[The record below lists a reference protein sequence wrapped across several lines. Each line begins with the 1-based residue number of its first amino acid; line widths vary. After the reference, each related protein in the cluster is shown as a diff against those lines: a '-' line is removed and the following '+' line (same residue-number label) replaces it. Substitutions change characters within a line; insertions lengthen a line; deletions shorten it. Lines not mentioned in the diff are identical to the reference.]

1 MIDHYSVLGVS
12 PDSTLD
18 QIKLAW
24 RELARQHHPDR
35 GGDEDRFKAVK
46 ESYEVLSDANQR
58 RAFDLARKVAGSL
71 RCGCGQAKLP
81 GSDLCAWCGLRR
93 SQREHEVQ
101 SEAKRKQRREKVQQ
115 IKERFFGGRKTEPAQ
130 RPDPTVDWP
139 SADDIFQEVMAEAAI
154 RSGLIQSDMD
164 IDVRLNLDPKTGKV
178 RMSGRTVDA
187 LNNIRQNLEDM
198 SRFVRSS
205 KRYDSSG

>member
-1 MIDHYSVLGVS
+1 MIDHYAVLGVS
-12 PDSTLD
+12 PDSTVD

-24 RELARQHHPDR
+24 RELAREHHPDL
-35 GGDEDRFKAVK
+35 GGDEERFKAVK
-46 ESYEVLSDANQR
+46 SSYEVLSDANHR
-58 RAFDLARKVAGSL
+58 RAFDLAKKLAGSF

-93 SQREHEVQ
+93 SQREHEVR
-101 SEAKRKQRREKVQQ
+101 SERKRKQRRSKVQEV
-115 IKERFFGGRKTEPAQ
+115 KDRFFGGGNPDPVE

-164 IDVRLNLDPKTGKV
+164 IDVRLNLDPATGKV
-178 RMSGRTVDA
+178 KMSGRTVDA
-187 LNNIRQNLEDM
+187 LNNIRQNLEGM
-198 SRFVRSS
+198 SRFVKSS
-205 KRYDSSG
+205 KRYD

>member
-1 MIDHYSVLGVS
+1 VIDHYSVLGVS
-12 PDSTLD
+12 PDSTPD

-24 RELARQHHPDR
+24 REMARQHHPDR
-35 GGDEDRFKAVK
+35 GGDEEHFKAVK
-46 ESYEVLSDANQR
+46 ESYEVLLDASQR

-71 RCGCGQAKLP
+71 RCGCGRAKLP
-81 GSDLCAWCGLRR
+81 GSDLCAWCALRR
-93 SQREHEVQ
+93 SQRDHEVRSQ
-101 SEAKRKQRREKVQQ
+101 AKRDQRRAKVQEV
-115 IKERFFGGRKTEPAQ
+115 KDRFLGRKQPDPV
-130 RPDPTVDWP
+130 RSRDPTVDWP

-154 RSGLIQSDMD
+154 RSGLLQSDMD

-178 RMSGRTVDA
+178 KMSGRTVDA

-198 SRFVRSS
+198 SRFVRNS